1 MLAHLSML
9 SLRSLISR
17 KFVLGLAIL
26 GLMSTLTSHRACAQS
41 IRTSRDANP
50 KIVLGQFPPD
60 FNLPRLHFE
69 TNAQGKPV
77 GVIDDADTIQ
87 LSSFRGK
94 KPVCLIMSSYT

>member
-1 MLAHLSML
+1 MLTPLSIL
-9 SLRSLISR
+9 GFRSLISR
-17 KFVLGLAIL
+17 RAALGLVTL
-26 GLMSTLTSHRACAQS
+26 GLMLTLAVNRAGAQS

-60 FNLPRLHFE
+60 FNLPKLHFE
-69 TNAQGKPV
+69 TDTHGKPV
-77 GVIDDADTIQ
+77 GVIDEADTIR